1 MNFVF
6 DVDGTLTASRQRID
20 PEFAEW
26 FLNFAKNNTVYLAS
40 GSDYVK
46 TLEQVGEEIC
56 NAVAGVF
63 SCAGNVF
70 YVGGVEQYANPFE
83 LTPDELSQLNRL
95 LDESSYPVRT
105 GQHIEMR
112 LGLCNFSIVGRGAT
126 LAQRQDY
133 VKYDT
138 KVQERSNI
146 ARKINDTFPRLE
158 ATVAGETGVDIYLRG
173 RDKSQIADHVTPF
186 VFFGDKIEP
195 GGNDYTIAL
204 RAAVYFKVNSWQ
216 ETFKVLKEEHSIIR
230 VLSRCQWDHWKPIR

>member
-6 DVDGTLTASRQRID
+6 DVDGTLTNSRQRID
-20 PEFAEW
+20 AEFAEW
-26 FLNFAKNNTVYLAS
+26 FLTFIKRNKVYLVS

-46 TLEQVGEEIC
+46 TLEQLGATIC
-56 NAVAGVF
+56 NSVNGVY
-63 SCAGNVF
+63 SCAGNAL
-70 YVGGVEQYANPFE
+70 YVNGKEQYSNPMALEHDETQFLE
-83 LTPDELSQLNRL
+83 ALLTQSA
-95 LDESSYPVRT
+95 YPVRT

-138 KVQERSNI
+138 KVQERSDI
-146 ARKINDTFPRLE
+146 ARRINDTFPRLE
-158 ATVAGETGVDIYLRG
+158 VTVAGETGVDIYLRG
-173 RDKSQIADHVTPF
+173 RDKSQIADRLQPF

-204 RAAVYFKVNSWQ
+204 RAVAYFKVNNWQ
-216 ETFKVLKEEHSIIR
+216 ETFNLLKHEYGSLRLFEEKAR
-230 VLSRCQWDHWKPIR
+230 